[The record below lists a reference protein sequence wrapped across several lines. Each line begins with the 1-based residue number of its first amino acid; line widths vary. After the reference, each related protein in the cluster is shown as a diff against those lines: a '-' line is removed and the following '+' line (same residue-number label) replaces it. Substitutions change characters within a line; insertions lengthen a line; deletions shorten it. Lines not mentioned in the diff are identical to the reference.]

1 MRQAEK
7 EYFEKVY
14 FKVSAKL
21 HLYFLI
27 KNAENRG
34 EYTGL
39 LCSSDLTTFLGA
51 DYGDFA
57 ECNAVYNFIESFF
70 EEFREVSEL
79 SEIKRRAKKCAE
91 EYFEFHMP

>member
-21 HLYFLI
+21 HLYFLV
-27 KNAENRG
+27 KNAEKKG

-70 EEFREVSEL
+70 EKFYDVSDLED
-79 SEIKRRAKKCAE
+79 IKRRAKKCAKE
-91 EYFEFHMP
+91 HFEFQTR